1 MSFRQIFTFIPCI
14 VLVVLLSLGCEAKTN
29 PSVYSRGQAKKMQR
43 VQMGEVI
50 SVRPVEIEGSKSGVG
65 AVAGGIGGGLIGSGI
80 GKGSGRKVA
89 TGVGIVGGAV
99 AGAII
104 EEKLTHRRGLEVTV
118 RLDNGEHI
126 SIVQGTEENLIP
138 GDRVR
143 IISSPDGSARA
154 VR

>member
-14 VLVVLLSLGCEAKTN
+14 ALVVLLSLGCASKTN
-29 PSVYSRGQAKKMQR
+29 PNVYSRGQAKQLQR

-99 AGAII
+99 AGAVI
-104 EEKLTHRRGLEVTV
+104 EEKVTHRRGVEVTV
-118 RLDNGEHI
+118 RLDTGGHI

>member
-14 VLVVLLSLGCEAKTN
+14 ALVVLLSLGCASKTN
-29 PSVYSRGQAKKMQR
+29 PNVYSRGQAKQLQR

-104 EEKLTHRRGLEVTV
+104 EEKVTHRRGLEVTV
-118 RLDNGEHI
+118 RLDKGEFI

-143 IISSPDGSARA
+143 IITSPDGSARA